1 MSKIKV
7 VDYGHINWGPYVMR
21 TNLPNYVIKKLKSE
35 GVKAKE
41 SYNRS
46 LAGHLNHQ
54 FLYPVKFQQ
63 WFYSEIQPILQAYRQ
78 GHCKYHGLKELN
90 IEFQADDLWVNFMQA
105 GDFNPIHTHDNCNLS
120 AVLFVSMPDEIKQEN
135 INFKGNKNASNVAG
149 PGELRFITSPPIQ
162 NFITEKN
169 FLPADGDLFIFPHNL
184 PHSVAPFKSKVE
196 RISISFNMKERI

>member
-1 MSKIKV
+1 MLSRFYYLGPLLFHTKV
-7 VDYGHINWGPYVMR
+7 VNKDLNEIIKLCHKDE
-21 TNLPNYVIKKLKSE
+21 NLNFRK
-35 GVKAKE
+35 
-41 SYNRS
+41 S
-46 LAGHLNHQ
+46 LAGHVEDEFQIDYLKLQSILNTYLND
-54 FLYPVKFQQ
+54 FKNCYLN
-63 WFYSEIQPILQAYRQ
+63 FYSRKIDFDVVSA
-78 GHCKYHGLKELN
+78 
-90 IEFQADDLWVNFMQA
+90 WVNFMKA
-105 GDFNPIHTHDNCNLS
+105 GEFNPIHTHDNCNLS